1 MLLKLNAESNNFLVS
16 IGATGRSKT
25 KCVTL
30 ALARAVAYILDMPPG
45 PVEDPHAYYRTE
57 HSMAAS
63 GLVGSIL
70 EVCLLDTAAVLKEVE
85 SFYMFRYQNLYD
97 TGFFHSTGV
106 KGNGIQEVFKL
117 YNHFSEDTLCHIKDN
132 ANEISIMN
140 MQFVKIVKELNK
152 VV

>member
-16 IGATGRSKT
+16 IGSTGRSKT
-25 KCVTL
+25 KSVTL
-30 ALARAVAYILDMPPG
+30 ALARAIAYNLEMPPG
-45 PVEDPHAYYRTE
+45 PIEDPHLYYRTE
-57 HSMAAS
+57 HSSEVS
-63 GLVGSIL
+63 GVVGSIL
-70 EVCLLDTAAVLKEVE
+70 EVCLLDTDSVLKEVQ
-85 SFYMFRYQNLYD
+85 SFYMFRYQSLYD

-117 YNHFSEDTLCHIKDN
+117 YNHFSEDTLSHIRDN

-140 MQFVKIVKELNK
+140 MQFVKIVKELTK